1 MRILFC
7 AAVLLLTLQG
17 LHAQKGK
24 NPYKYGDIKPEDFSP
39 ALHSFDSTADA
50 VVLADIGYSYFRE
63 SNEGWFVM
71 VFERHQRLKVLTK
84 NGMDEAN
91 FVIPQY
97 KSGNVEEKI
106 IKLKAAT
113 FNLEGDKVVESKLLD
128 KDIFKDQYSKYTLLT
143 KFGLPNVK
151 EGSILEVSYVIES
164 DFLFNFRGWDF
175 QGENPVVYTEYTV
188 NIPSFFNYVSYGQ
201 GYLPFDDKTTRS
213 NPHTYRINR
222 RGNEPFARTEY
233 IQLDVVDS
241 ETKWVMK
248 NVPAMKR
255 EPFTTTLEN
264 HISKISFQLA
274 SYNFPNQPPS
284 PVMSTWGKLHEDL
297 MKDEDFGAHLARGN
311 GWLDEDIKAIT
322 AEAKTPLEKAKALH
336 AFMREKF
343 AITETGNSK
352 YLSDNPRNLWKN
364 KKGKAADANI
374 MLVTL
379 LRAAGITADPVLIST
394 REHGVSHEM
403 YPLINEYNYVI
414 GHAKIDEK
422 EYYFD
427 CTDPMLAF
435 GKLPL
440 KCYNGHSILL
450 GSQVTPVYLDA
461 DDVVEQK
468 TTMITIFNQDPE
480 KMWTGEVSSRLG
492 YYESHSIREKVKE
505 SGMGKVT
512 TDIKNGLP
520 AEVEV
525 TTPVVNDLKEYD
537 KSVSVKYGLDF
548 SNMKDEDIIYLSPLL
563 GERQKDNP
571 FTAAERN
578 YPVEMPYA
586 FKEMIIF
593 SIVVPQGY
601 VVDEL
606 PKSTRV
612 KLDENGSGMFEYLVQ
627 QTDNLIQGRATVEL
641 KQANFAAEAYDQLR
655 EFFIYVIKKQG
666 EQIVLKK
673 KANP

>member
-1 MRILFC
+1 MRMFFC
-7 AAVLLLTLQG
+7 AVVLLLTLQG

-50 VVLADIGYSYFRE
+50 VVLADIGNSYFRE

-71 VFERHQRLKVLTK
+71 VFERHQRIKVLSK

-113 FNLEGDKVVESKLLD
+113 FNLEGDKVVESKLID
-128 KDIFKDQYSKYTLLT
+128 KDIFKDQYSKYTSLT

-201 GYLPFDDKTTRS
+201 GYLPFDDKITRS

-233 IQLDVVDS
+233 IQLDVVDT

-274 SYNFPNQPPS
+274 AYNFPNQPPT

-322 AEAKTPLEKAKALH
+322 TEAKTPLEKAKALH

-352 YLSDNPRNLWKN
+352 YLSENPRNLWKT

-379 LRAAGITADPVLIST
+379 LRAAGIAADPVLIST
-394 REHGVSHEM
+394 RENGVSHEM

-440 KCYNGHSILL
+440 KCYNGHSIVLANE
-450 GSQVTPVYLDA
+450 VKPVYLDA
-461 DDVVEQK
+461 DDVLEQK
-468 TTMITIFNQDPE
+468 TTMISIFNQDPE

-492 YYESHSIREKVKE
+492 YYESHRIREKVKE

-520 AEVEV
+520 AEVDV
-525 TTPVVNDLKEYD
+525 QDPVISDLKDYD
-537 KSVSVKYGLDF
+537 KAVSVKYGLDF
-548 SNMKDEDIIYLSPLL
+548 SNMKDEDIIYLSPML

-593 SIVVPQGY
+593 TIVVPQGY

-641 KQANFAAEAYDQLR
+641 KQANFAADAYEQLR

-673 KANP
+673 KAKP

>member
-1 MRILFC
+1 MRLFYC
-7 AAVLLLTLQG
+7 AVVLLLTLQG

-24 NPYKYGDIKPEDFSP
+24 NPYKFGDIKPEDFSP

-50 VVLADIGYSYFRE
+50 VVLADIGNSYFRE

-71 VFERHQRLKVLTK
+71 VFERHQRIKILTK
-84 NGMDEAN
+84 KGMDEAN

-113 FNLEGDKVVESKLLD
+113 FNLEGDKVVESKLGD
-128 KDIFKDQYSKYTLLT
+128 KDIFKDQYSKYTSLT
-143 KFGLPNVK
+143 KFGLPNAK
-151 EGSILEVSYVIES
+151 EGSILEVTYTIES

-175 QGENPVVYTEYTV
+175 QGENPVVHTEYTV
-188 NIPSFFNYVSYGQ
+188 NIPNFFNYVSYGQ
-201 GYLPFDDKTTRS
+201 GYLPFTEKVNNTMPR
-213 NPHTYRINR
+213 TYRITR
-222 RGNEPFARTEY
+222 RGNEPFARAEF
-233 IQLDVVDS
+233 IEIDAVDA
-241 ETKWVMK
+241 ETRWVMK
-248 NVPAMKR
+248 NVPAMKQ

-264 HISKISFQLA
+264 HVSKISFQLA
-274 SYNFPNQPPS
+274 SYNFPNQPPT
-284 PVMSTWGKLHEDL
+284 PVMSTWEKLHEEL
-297 MKDEDFGAHLARGN
+297 MKDEDFGAHLAKGN
-311 GWLDEDIKAIT
+311 GWLNEDIKPIVANAQT
-322 AEAKTPLEKAKALH
+322 TLDKAKALH

-343 AITETGNSK
+343 AITETGNGK
-352 YLSDNPRNLWKN
+352 YLSDNPRTLWKN
-364 KKGKAADANI
+364 MKGKAADANI

-379 LRAAGITADPVLIST
+379 LRAADIPADPVLIST
-394 REHGVSHEM
+394 RENGVSHEI

-414 GHAKIDEK
+414 GHATIDGK

-440 KCYNGHSILL
+440 RCYNGHAIMLAD
-450 GSQVTPVYLDA
+450 QVKPIYLDA
-461 DDVVEQK
+461 DDVIEQK
-468 TTMITIFNQDPE
+468 TTMINIFNQDPE

-492 YYESHSIREKVKE
+492 YYESHRLREKVKE

-525 TTPVVNDLKEYD
+525 ATPVITDLKEYD
-537 KSVSVKYGLDF
+537 KSLTVKYSLDF
-548 SNMKDEDIIYLSPLL
+548 AGMKEEDIIYLSPLL

-586 FKEMIIF
+586 FKETIIF
-593 SIVVPQGY
+593 TIQVPQGY
-601 VVDEL
+601 LVDEL
-606 PKSTRV
+606 PKPTRV
-612 KLDENGSGMFEYLVQ
+612 KLDENGTGMFEYLVQ
-627 QTDNLIQGRATVEL
+627 QTDNMVQGRVVVEL
-641 KQANFAAEAYDQLR
+641 KQANFAAETYDQLR
-655 EFFIYVIKKQG
+655 EFFIYIIKKQG

-673 KANP
+673 KAKP